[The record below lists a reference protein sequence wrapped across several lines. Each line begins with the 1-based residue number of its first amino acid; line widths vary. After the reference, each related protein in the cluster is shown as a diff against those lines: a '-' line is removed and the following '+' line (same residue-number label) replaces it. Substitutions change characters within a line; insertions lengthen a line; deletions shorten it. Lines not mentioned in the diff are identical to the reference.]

1 MIFVALDGENWWL
14 LLLSQCTSATSLDNL
29 LPNILGNLAAHRLAW
44 PRTTSQLVIKTLLID
59 CKINIL

>member
-1 MIFVALDGENWWL
+1 MIFVALDGENCWL

-29 LPNILGNLAAHRLAW
+29 LPHILGNLAW